1 MEAAK
6 GAMGAN
12 GMPDMKAMQA
22 LAEKTQKAAQK
33 RMDPLI
39 TAIFD
44 QFVPNRS
51 NGVDPEICRALVKE
65 FLHACSR
72 HIPLLAKQSMDMGMK
87 MGSSMSAMMGKGAPD
102 AGTLAQMEDGMK
114 AYMPQITKTM
124 QAVLVE
130 LLDRS
135 DKMADEIFESMDS
148 NKDGIVPRKEFEK
161 EFLTS
166 MQTIV
171 NMQALAQVSQKELK
185 APYTSSL
192 RP

>member
-1 MEAAK
+1 
-6 GAMGAN
+6 
-12 GMPDMKAMQA
+12 
-22 LAEKTQKAAQK
+22 
-33 RMDPLI
+33 
-39 TAIFD
+39 
-44 QFVPNRS
+44 
-51 NGVDPEICRALVKE
+51 
-65 FLHACSR
+65 
-72 HIPLLAKQSMDMGMK
+72 MDMGMK

-114 AYMPQITKTM
+114 TYMPQITKTM

-171 NMQALAQVSQKELK
+171 NMQALAQVAQKEIK
-185 APYTSSL
+185 ASYTSIL

>member
-1 MEAAK
+1 
-6 GAMGAN
+6 
-12 GMPDMKAMQA
+12 
-22 LAEKTQKAAQK
+22 
-33 RMDPLI
+33 
-39 TAIFD
+39 
-44 QFVPNRS
+44 
-51 NGVDPEICRALVKE
+51 
-65 FLHACSR
+65 
-72 HIPLLAKQSMDMGMK
+72 MDMGMK